1 MEKSKRNKFFWEW
14 VLMIVALGIFIFS
27 FFLSQWFTGRVS
39 LEARAKKIESYIKK
53 QKADFQNVLQ
63 DKILMGRLIESK
75 ETLDD
80 VQDFYNKPYGFYLY
94 NESGNHQFLQFWNT
108 YEVLP
113 DNNII
118 YAPDGETFVKL
129 TNGYY
134 YIIKQHL
141 PDHPGI
147 SAFCLILVKY
157 SFYVETSRLA
167 NTFPV
172 NSTLHNTVDVSL
184 SPTPYPVI
192 MDNGKP
198 SFYLKKIAGTKLPTD
213 STLSIVLRIL
223 GLFLIFVALYLI
235 LHKLYVRQNYMLDIY
250 IFIGCFAVF
259 RLILA
264 VSRSVFNLSDFEL
277 FDPSVFGTSYF
288 LPTLGD
294 LLINSLLFCL
304 ITVFVWNRLSAIKQ
318 YKFEQFSQRSK
329 WAIAFCLIT
338 GVVVATFIITKVIR
352 SIILDSKISFDVANL
367 SSLNI
372 YIVVGFLILACLCL
386 GFYYFTRIA
395 FKYIF
400 LVFPKNSFIV
410 YLLLLIACMAFILIF
425 ANNDLVSF
433 YFPCSVWLLL
443 YTFLFH
449 KEEKINRFVK
459 FSVSGIVFW
468 IFLFSGS
475 LAILMMSEIKKAELI
490 ERKTYVERLATQ
502 TDPASERLINIA
514 NKYLDNRFFRDNF
527 NRLVDVKQNKIIR
540 DSIVSKNYIG
550 YLNKYET
557 TLYVFDSLGN
567 SLSNPD
573 NLSLA
578 SLNTIINRQS
588 RPTSVPDLFY
598 YETAFDKFAYIDHRI
613 ITDSAG
619 NLLGTAFIISNPKK
633 FSGAS
638 IHPELFKEFNKWDIA
653 NSSIYQFAIYNNN
666 ALVNS
671 SKKYPFTTSLV
682 QSQIPKYRFE
692 LRQRDGYSELWYRA
706 TSDKVVVMAR
716 RSQTF
721 IEAITLFSY
730 LFCSFLF
737 LLAIIQAAS
746 MLITTLTNV
755 RGWRQRILFF
765 PTIRGQIHGTFIL
778 ITVLSFLVVAIATI
792 SFFIVRYE
800 DNNKER
806 LSRTMNIMLNE
817 LQTHEELL
825 NTIYDLSGKPDT
837 GNIASLDSLVKLVS
851 DIHGVD
857 VNLYDLTGKL
867 RSTSQQDVYSKG
879 VLSTQMGSRAYYN
892 LLRLRRIEHIQK
904 EQVSNL
910 NFTSIYSPIRDKAG
924 KLYGYV
930 GIPYFTSQ
938 EELNQEIS
946 NFLVTIINLN
956 AFIFLITG
964 LVALLIANRI
974 TRSFSII
981 SDKMKM
987 ISLSKSN
994 EEIKWN
1000 RKDEIG
1006 ALVREYNKMVRKLE
1020 ESANTMARDEREGA
1034 WREMA
1039 RQVAHEIKNPLTPMR
1054 LSLQYL
1060 QKAIN
1065 EDSPH
1070 VHKLAAN
1077 VSNNLVEQID
1087 HLSKIAADFSQF
1099 ANINQTDK
1107 QIFDLHE
1114 VLYPLKELFSK
1125 NQKVN
1130 FQWNAL
1136 PNEVNILGDKTQMNR
1151 LFTNLLANAID
1162 ATETK
1167 EQSFVS
1173 IKEKLQ
1179 DDTIVLSVSDNGSGI
1194 EDSMISKIFTPNF
1207 TTKTSGTGL
1216 GLAMCKG
1223 IVEKTGGKIWFTT
1236 QVDVGTTFY
1245 VQLPLVQS

>member
-1 MEKSKRNKFFWEW
+1 M
-14 VLMIVALGIFIFS
+14 VIA
-27 FFLSQWFTGRVS
+27 
-39 LEARAKKIESYIKK
+39 SY
-53 QKADFQNVLQ
+53 
-63 DKILMGRLIESK
+63 G
-75 ETLDD
+75 
-80 VQDFYNKPYGFYLY
+80 
-94 NESGNHQFLQFWNT
+94 
-108 YEVLP
+108 
-113 DNNII
+113 
-118 YAPDGETFVKL
+118 
-129 TNGYY
+129 
-134 YIIKQHL
+134 
-141 PDHPGI
+141 
-147 SAFCLILVKY
+147 
-157 SFYVETSRLA
+157 
-167 NTFPV
+167 
-172 NSTLHNTVDVSL
+172 
-184 SPTPYPVI
+184 
-192 MDNGKP
+192 
-198 SFYLKKIAGTKLPTD
+198 
-213 STLSIVLRIL
+213 
-223 GLFLIFVALYLI
+223 
-235 LHKLYVRQNYMLDIY
+235 
-250 IFIGCFAVF
+250 
-259 RLILA
+259 
-264 VSRSVFNLSDFEL
+264 
-277 FDPSVFGTSYF
+277 
-288 LPTLGD
+288 
-294 LLINSLLFCL
+294 
-304 ITVFVWNRLSAIKQ
+304 
-318 YKFEQFSQRSK
+318 
-329 WAIAFCLIT
+329 
-338 GVVVATFIITKVIR
+338 
-352 SIILDSKISFDVANL
+352 
-367 SSLNI
+367 
-372 YIVVGFLILACLCL
+372 
-386 GFYYFTRIA
+386 
-395 FKYIF
+395 
-400 LVFPKNSFIV
+400 
-410 YLLLLIACMAFILIF
+410 
-425 ANNDLVSF
+425 
-433 YFPCSVWLLL
+433 
-443 YTFLFH
+443 
-449 KEEKINRFVK
+449 
-459 FSVSGIVFW
+459 
-468 IFLFSGS
+468 
-475 LAILMMSEIKKAELI
+475 
-490 ERKTYVERLATQ
+490 
-502 TDPASERLINIA
+502 
-514 NKYLDNRFFRDNF
+514 
-527 NRLVDVKQNKIIR
+527 
-540 DSIVSKNYIG
+540 
-550 YLNKYET
+550 
-557 TLYVFDSLGN
+557 
-567 SLSNPD
+567 
-573 NLSLA
+573 
-578 SLNTIINRQS
+578 
-588 RPTSVPDLFY
+588 
-598 YETAFDKFAYIDHRI
+598 
-613 ITDSAG
+613 
-619 NLLGTAFIISNPKK
+619 
-633 FSGAS
+633 
-638 IHPELFKEFNKWDIA
+638 
-653 NSSIYQFAIYNNN
+653 
-666 ALVNS
+666 
-671 SKKYPFTTSLV
+671 
-682 QSQIPKYRFE
+682 
-692 LRQRDGYSELWYRA
+692 ELWYRA